1 MASRRKRKTE
11 EEENEIIDSMMEP
24 VLNDILKN
32 KKIELKFKNQKQK
45 LLADLIEQKEIIF
58 SAGPAGCGKT
68 YVACAEALKIFKA
81 DPKFKRIYII
91 KSVTTIEGEE
101 IGYLKGTLEEKMEP
115 FMFSFINNFEKVVGP
130 ILIKELRERGGI
142 QVMPIAYLRG
152 VNLDNAIIIIDEIQ
166 NLTKKH
172 IKTIL
177 TRLGSDSK
185 MILMGDMDQMDKTI
199 KGEPGFTWSLR
210 IFKENPRIGIHE
222 FTIEDSVRNPLV
234 TEMLSIMKA
243 DEETN

>member
-1 MASRRKRKTE
+1 MASRRKRKPE
-11 EEENEIIDSMMEP
+11 DEIEILDSMMDP

-45 LLADLIEQKEIIF
+45 LLAELIERNEIVF

-68 YVACAEALKIFKA
+68 YIACAEALKLFKA
-81 DPKFKRIYII
+81 DPKFKKIYII
-91 KSVTTIEGEE
+91 KSVTTIEDEE
-101 IGYLKGTLEEKMEP
+101 IGFLKGTLEEKMEP
-115 FMFSFINNFEKVVGP
+115 FIFSFINNFEKVIGP
-130 ILIKELRERGGI
+130 TILKELRERGAI

-166 NLTKKH
+166 NLTKKK

-177 TRLGSDSK
+177 TRLGSESK

-210 IFKENPRIGIHE
+210 IFKENPRIGVHE

-243 DEETN
+243 DEETNP